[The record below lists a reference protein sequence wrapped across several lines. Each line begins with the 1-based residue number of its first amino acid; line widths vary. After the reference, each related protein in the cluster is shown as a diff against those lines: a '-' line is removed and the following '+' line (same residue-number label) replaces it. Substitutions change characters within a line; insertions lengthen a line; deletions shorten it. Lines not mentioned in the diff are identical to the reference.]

1 MTHPGGG
8 SGPRPSG
15 PAGPS
20 PARPDDPVDRI
31 LAAITPEVQAIADS
45 LPDQPPSVFARIAD
59 IWRRNSPLRRFDR
72 AA

>member
-15 PAGPS
+15 PAGPGPKLS
-20 PARPDDPVDRI
+20 AAAIV
-31 LAAITPEVQAIADS
+31 AAITPDVQAIADG
-45 LPDQPPSVFARIAD
+45 LPDLSPSVMDKVAD
-59 IWRRNSPLRRFDR
+59 IWRRCWGLGRYDR

>member
-15 PAGPS
+15 PAGPG
-20 PARPDDPVDRI
+20 PKDEAAAIV
-31 LAAITPEVQAIADS
+31 AAITPGVQAIADS
-45 LPDQPPSVFARIAD
+45 LPDLTPSVMERVAD
-59 IWRRNSPLRRFDR
+59 IWRRCLRLGRFDR